1 MVSQSSSQEEN
12 HHSPGQRARHPPFSW
27 PSCMIGK
34 LLNFSLALTRP
45 LTTAV
50 QTFAVVQG
58 LMEGIWDFRGGSSFD

>member
-1 MVSQSSSQEEN
+1 
-12 HHSPGQRARHPPFSW
+12 
-27 PSCMIGK
+27 MIGK